1 MYVLDFL
8 QVAVLLVVFILYFRL
23 DSKVGKI
30 NLDAKSDKLDE
41 LNKYLVS
48 MQLDTDKRLLEHSFE
63 FSRIKD
69 KLRDNDLAMKKQ
81 ALQIKFNDELAKR
94 DSEQPKSQEKKYKVR
109 PKKENKQDEL
119 VNNDVKSV
127 WSTIIGNSVSAF
139 KEKHSTEQETK
150 ITTTDEL
157 SDHVSM
163 LMEDKYGLGLKQFKH
178 KNYVKYKR
186 ERDKIYSRLYYHCLT
201 KGKSLESY
209 LKQMEKKK
217 DKTTNEQI
225 F

>member
-1 MYVLDFL
+1 MYILDFL
-8 QVAVLLVVFILYFRL
+8 QVVVLLVVFVLYFRL

-48 MQLDTDKRLLEHSFE
+48 MQLDTDKKLLEHSFE
-63 FSRIKD
+63 FSKIKD
-69 KLRDNDLAMKKQ
+69 KLRDYDLAMNKKT
-81 ALQIKFNDELAKR
+81 LQMKLNEELAKR
-94 DSEQPKSQEKKYKVR
+94 DSEQPKLEENKYRRKH
-109 PKKENKQDEL
+109 KKEKAKDDF

-163 LMEDKYGLGLKQFKH
+163 LMEDKYGLGLKQFKN
-178 KNYVKYKR
+178 KNYSKYKR
-186 ERDKIYSRLYYHCLT
+186 ERDNIYSRLYYHCLT

-209 LKQMEKKK
+209 MKYAEEKI
-217 DKTTNEQI
+217 NPNNPI